1 MTVISSPV
9 SESEIPV
16 DALRMRL
23 AERIRQEGP
32 LRFDQYMEQALYAPE
47 YGYYERTHPIFGTPG
62 DFVTAPGL
70 GDLLARCV
78 ARFCDFSREEL
89 GSGAIAEYGPGDGR
103 LARDVLDALKERP
116 DDYWLLERSSGLRKR
131 QAETLDGRGTSL
143 RWSDRLPKAFEGIV
157 LANEF
162 LDALPA
168 RCFEVT
174 DEGLRE
180 RMVAVRSGDEFCW
193 ELGTPASPDLDR
205 LIAELE
211 EAPATGYC
219 SEWRHDALRAWL
231 DELDESLQRGVVLI
245 IDYGYPRRE
254 YYHPQ
259 RVTGTLR
266 CHAGHQAHSDPFR
279 QPGHEDISVDVDFT
293 DVAELA
299 AERGFDILMFTSQA
313 GFLLE
318 YGLLEAADSSADE
331 ATWLAQRGQIETLT
345 HPDHMGERF
354 RVLALGRDFPV
365 ELPHRV
371 CPDHRNRL

>member
-1 MTVISSPV
+1 MGAVSSPV
-9 SESEIPV
+9 SEPEISV

-23 AERIRQEGP
+23 AERIRREGP
-32 LRFDQYMEQALYAPE
+32 LRFDQYMEQALYAPD
-47 YGYYERTHPIFGTPG
+47 YGYYERAHPIFGASG

-78 ARFCDFSREEL
+78 ARFCDFAWEEL
-89 GSGAIAEYGPGDGR
+89 GNGAIAEYGPGDGR
-103 LARDVLDALKERP
+103 LARDVLDALKEQP
-116 DDYWLLERSSGLRKR
+116 DDYWLLERSSGLRRR
-131 QAETLDGRGTSL
+131 QAETLDGLDASL
-143 RWSDRLPKAFEGIV
+143 RWSDRLPDSFEGIV

-168 RCFEVT
+168 RCLEVT
-174 DEGLRE
+174 GEGIRE
-180 RMVAVRSGDEFCW
+180 RMVAVRGGDEFCW
-193 ELGTPASPDLDR
+193 ELGASTDPHLVR
-205 LIAELE
+205 LSAELE
-211 EAPATGYC
+211 EAPAAGYC

-231 DELDESLQRGVVLI
+231 DELDESLQRGAVLI

-259 RVTGTLR
+259 RVAGTLR
-266 CHAGHQAHSDPFR
+266 CHADHQAHSDPFYR
-279 QPGHEDISVDVDFT
+279 PGHEDISVDVDFT

-331 ATWLAQRGQIETLT
+331 AAWLAQRGQIETLT

-354 RVLALGRDFPV
+354 RILALGRDFPA

>member
-1 MTVISSPV
+1 MAVISSPV
-9 SESEIPV
+9 SESEISV
-16 DALRMRL
+16 DTLRMRL

-47 YGYYERTHPIFGTPG
+47 YGYYERTHPIFGTSG

-70 GDLLARCV
+70 GDLLAHCV

-89 GSGAIAEYGPGDGR
+89 GNGAIAEYGPGNGM
-103 LARDVLDALKERP
+103 LAHDVLDALKERP
-116 DDYWLLERSSGLRKR
+116 DDYWLLERSSELRKR
-131 QAETLDGRGTSL
+131 QAETLDGRSTSL

-174 DEGLRE
+174 DEGIHE
-180 RMVAVRSGDEFCW
+180 RMVAVRDGDEFCW
-193 ELGTPASPDLDR
+193 ELGTPASLGLDW

-211 EAPATGYC
+211 EAPAAGYC

-259 RVTGTLR
+259 RVAGTLR
-266 CHAGHQAHSDPFR
+266 CHADHQAHSDPFR

-293 DVAELA
+293 AVAELA
-299 AERGFDILMFTSQA
+299 TERGFDILMFTSQA

-354 RVLALGRDFPV
+354 RVLALSRDFPV

>member
-1 MTVISSPV
+1 MTIISPPV

-32 LRFDQYMEQALYAPE
+32 LRFDQYMEQALYAPD
-47 YGYYERTHPIFGTPG
+47 YGYYERAHPIFGMSG

-70 GDLLARCV
+70 GNLLARCA
-78 ARFCDFSREEL
+78 ARFCNFAREEL
-89 GSGAIAEYGPGDGR
+89 GNGAIAEYGPGDGR
-103 LARDVLDALKERP
+103 LARDVLDALKELP
-116 DDYWLLERSSGLRKR
+116 DDYWLLERSSGLQKR
-131 QAETLDGRGTSL
+131 QAETLDGRGTL
-143 RWSDRLPKAFEGIV
+143 LHWSDRLPKAFEGIV

-174 DEGLRE
+174 DEGIRE
-180 RMVAVRSGDEFCW
+180 RMVAVQGGDDLCW
-193 ELGTPASPDLDR
+193 ELGALADPDLGR
-205 LIAELE
+205 LFTELE

-231 DELDESLQRGVVLI
+231 DELDGTLRRGIVLI

-259 RVTGTLR
+259 RAVGTLR
-266 CHAGHQAHSDPFR
+266 CHAGHQAHSDPFHK
-279 QPGHEDISVDVDFT
+279 PGHEDISVDVDFT
-293 DVAELA
+293 AVAELA
-299 AERGFDILMFTSQA
+299 VERGFDILMFTSQA

-331 ATWLAQRGQIETLT
+331 AVWLAQRGQIETLT

>member
-1 MTVISSPV
+1 
-9 SESEIPV
+9 
-16 DALRMRL
+16 MRL

-32 LRFDQYMEQALYAPE
+32 LRFDQYMEQALYASE
-47 YGYYERTHPIFGTPG
+47 YGYYEQTHSIFGTSG

-78 ARFCDFSREEL
+78 ACFCDFAQEEL
-89 GSGAIAEYGPGDGR
+89 GDGAIAEYGPGDGR
-103 LARDVLDALKERP
+103 LARDVLDALKELP
-116 DDYWLLERSSGLRKR
+116 NDYWLLERSSGLRKQ
-131 QAETLDGRGTSL
+131 QAETLDGQDTL
-143 RWSDRLPKAFEGIV
+143 LHWSDRLPKAFEGIV

-174 DEGLRE
+174 DEGIRE
-180 RMVAVRSGDEFCW
+180 RMVAVRGGDEFCW
-193 ELGTPASPDLDR
+193 ELGASADLDLSR
-205 LIAELE
+205 LFVELE
-211 EAPATGYC
+211 EAPRIGYR
-219 SEWRHDALRAWL
+219 SEWRHDVLCAWL
-231 DELDESLQRGVVLI
+231 DELDESLRRGIVLI

-259 RVTGTLR
+259 RTAGTLR
-266 CHAGHQAHSDPFR
+266 CHASHQAHSDPFR
-279 QPGHEDISVDVDFT
+279 HPGHEDISVDVDFT